1 MGERQQQPQP
11 HNDDIGDVH
20 GILVGHDT
28 LAEAGTGCTVI
39 LLDPAVGPA
48 VGAVDVRGG
57 APGTRETDLLDPRC
71 KMQEVHAVLL
81 TGGSA
86 FGLDAATGVMRVL
99 EARGI
104 GFDVGVARVPIV
116 PAAVLFDL
124 GLGSASARPDAASG
138 ERATLA
144 AFASADSA
152 TVGVTRSPIA
162 QGSVGAG
169 TGATVG
175 KLAGPNFAVKGGLG
189 SSSETLPDG
198 HTIGAIVAV
207 NALGDVYDPQTGRI
221 VAGARSPSGQGW
233 LADMRLAPQPASGG
247 AATPS
252 SQSAA
257 GPMPSPDP
265 QTPPTSAA
273 APMSPTVFPGAQTTI
288 AVIATDAPF
297 SKAELAKIAQMA
309 HDGMA
314 LAIRPTHT
322 PFDGDTVFA
331 LSTNRACVQPGGDSS
346 AGMASA
352 TTLALTFAGV
362 AAANALAR
370 AIIKAVRA
378 ATGLHGVPAV
388 RDLPWAQ

>member
-1 MGERQQQPQP
+1 MDKQPQQQQPPQTR
-11 HNDDIGDVH
+11 NDDIGDVP

-28 LAEAGTGCTVI
+28 LAEGGTGCTVVVC
-39 LLDPAVGPA
+39 DPAVGPA

-71 KMQEVHAVLL
+71 MMEEVHAVLL

-124 GLGSASARPDAASG
+124 ALGSASHRPDAASG

-144 AFASADSA
+144 ALASTTAGADSPRA
-152 TVGVTRSPIA
+152 PIA
-162 QGSVGAG
+162 QGCVGAG
-169 TGATVG
+169 TGAVVG
-175 KLAGPNFAVKGGLG
+175 RMAGPNFAVKGGLG
-189 SSSETLPDG
+189 SASETLPDG
-198 HTIGAIVAV
+198 HIVGALVAV

-221 VAGARSPSGQGW
+221 VAGARNPIGQGW
-233 LADMRLAPQPASGG
+233 LADARAATSPATGDAD
-247 AATPS
+247 AATPPS
-252 SQSAA
+252 ESAPA
-257 GPMPSPDP
+257 
-265 QTPPTSAA
+265 
-273 APMSPTVFPGAQTTI
+273 VFPGAQTTI

-297 SKAELAKIAQMA
+297 NKAELAKIAQMA

-314 LAIRPTHT
+314 RAIRPTHT

-331 LSTNRACVQPGGDSS
+331 LSTNRARIQSSAAEAADAEAADAAGS

-352 TTLALTFAGV
+352 ATLALTFAGV

-370 AIIKAVRA
+370 AIVKAVRA
-378 ATGLHGVPAV
+378 ATGLHGVPAA